1 MKKSER
7 FQPIK
12 QLTEARKL
20 EAAKAL
26 GRSNQRLEEQEQRL
40 RDLQQYQQEY
50 ALYYQQCGQSGLSV
64 VKLQD
69 LQRFMHN
76 LKQAVEQQQQLVE
89 MMRRECDHKR
99 KQLQQAHGK
108 SMAMGKVIERFRS
121 DEDYQAGR
129 KEQKENDEMAL
140 RGKGSFRR

>member
-12 QLTEARKL
+12 QLIEARKL

-40 RDLQQYQQEY
+40 RDLQQYQKEY
-50 ALYYQQCGQSGLSV
+50 SLYYQQCGQSGLTAA
-64 VKLQD
+64 KLQD
-69 LQRFMHN
+69 LQRFLHN
-76 LKQAVEQQQQLVE
+76 LKQAVVQQQQLVE
-89 MMRRECDHKR
+89 MTRRECDHKR
-99 KQLQQAHGK
+99 KQLQLAHSK

-121 DEDYQAGR
+121 DEDYQAER
-129 KEQKENDEMAL
+129 REQKENDEMAL
-140 RGKGSFRR
+140 RGKGPFRS